1 MISADDIELESE
13 SKSKPERKHEADEAI
28 EEADVGMEVVDSI
41 ESIEDDT
48 EETPD
53 KHTEST
59 FDSLER
65 LLFQTSPPPTPLLA
79 DDID

>member
-1 MISADDIELESE
+1 
-13 SKSKPERKHEADEAI
+13 
-28 EEADVGMEVVDSI
+28 MEVVDSI